1 MRASEGRDCAV
12 LPLGGF
18 TAVFLHAH
26 PDDEAIFTG
35 ITMRRLA
42 DLGARVVLVT
52 ATSGEEGTA
61 RCSLTVGEPLAA
73 RRTAEL
79 ERAAAVLGV
88 SRLVLLGYR
97 DSGMAG
103 DSANG
108 HRDAFARADPGRVA
122 RRLVGLLEQEQA
134 SVLVHYDSDGIY
146 RHPDHLAVHCA
157 GARAAA
163 LSQVPSYQTTIS
175 RELLSRRPHHLLA
188 QGKSASWRR
197 DAGRPEKDIHLTVK
211 GSARELMSK
220 RDAILEHSSQVTT
233 GSLAGLD
240 LRTTYGRE
248 WYVRPDAGLTWAA
261 DRGRP
266 RAPAAPPSGYLP
278 DGGPCGTFEE
288 AG

>member
-1 MRASEGRDCAV
+1 MRAHEDTGCAV
-12 LPLGGF
+12 PPLGGF

-52 ATSGEEGTA
+52 ATSGEEGTP
-61 RCSLTVGEPLAA
+61 RCSLNPGEPLAA

-97 DSGMAG
+97 DSGMGGHA
-103 DSANG
+103 ANG
-108 HRDAFARADPGRVA
+108 HPDAFASADPGQVA

-146 RHPDHLAVHCA
+146 RHPDHLAVHSA

-163 LSQVPSYQTTIS
+163 LSQVPSYETTIS
-175 RELLSRRPHHLLA
+175 RELLSSRPRHLLA
-188 QGKSASWRR
+188 YGKSAKWRR
-197 DAGRPEKDIHLTVK
+197 DAGRPEKDIHLAVN
-211 GSARELMSK
+211 GSARELTSK
-220 RDAILEHSSQVTT
+220 RNAMLEHSSQVTT
-233 GSLAGLD
+233 DSLAVPD
-240 LRTTYGRE
+240 LRVTYGRE
-248 WYVRPDAGLTWAA
+248 WFLRPAAGLTSAA
-261 DRGRP
+261 DLGRP
-266 RAPAAPPSGYLP
+266 RARAGSPSGDLP
-278 DGGPCGTFEE
+278 DGGPWGTFEE